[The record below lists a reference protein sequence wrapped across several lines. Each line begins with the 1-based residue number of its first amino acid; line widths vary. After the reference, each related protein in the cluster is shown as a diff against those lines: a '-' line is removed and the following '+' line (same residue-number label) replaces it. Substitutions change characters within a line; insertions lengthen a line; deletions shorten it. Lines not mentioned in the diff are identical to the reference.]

1 MFIGFWG
8 NLFDIVIFNNVVEK
22 TLCKTEI
29 SMTVLG
35 FSLYEE

>member
-8 NLFDIVIFNNVVEK
+8 NSFEIVIFNNVVEK
-22 TLCKTEI
+22 TLYKIEI
-29 SMTVLG
+29 LMTVLE